1 MSNSQNINRRRSW
14 LNLPELNIAIFAF
27 LLNFLWEVQQ
37 MPFFKL
43 SDLSCTRRTINCT
56 LATFGDVLIALTGF
70 WTIAFFSKSRQ
81 WFRQPKWWQLSIFI
95 LVSLVI
101 TVIFEKLATGVLN
114 RWEYA
119 DIMPTLPVL
128 GTGLTPIFQWI
139 ILPLIIIWF
148 VKRQVS
154 FRN

>member
-1 MSNSQNINRRRSW
+1 MRGYLGKN
-14 LNLPELNIAIFAF
+14 E
-27 LLNFLWEVQQ
+27 
-37 MPFFKL
+37 KL
-43 SDLSCTRRTINCT
+43 YYI
-56 LATFGDVLIALTGF
+56 ATFGDVLIALTGF
-70 WTIAFFSKSRQ
+70 WTVAFFSKSRC

-101 TVIFEKLATGVLN
+101 TIIFEKLATGVLN

-128 GTGLTPIFQWI
+128 GTGLTPIIQWI
-139 ILPLIIIWF
+139 IIPLIIIWF

-154 FRN
+154 FHN

>member
-1 MSNSQNINRRRSW
+1 MSNHQNLTRNRSW

-37 MPFFKL
+37 MPFFQL
-43 SDLSCTRRTINCT
+43 SDLSCWERTRNCT

-70 WTIAFFSKSRQ
+70 WTVAFFSKSRY

-101 TVIFEKLATGVLN
+101 TVIFERLATGVLN

-119 DIMPTLPVL
+119 DIMPILPVL
-128 GTGLTPIFQWI
+128 DTGLTPILQWI
-139 ILPLIIIWF
+139 IMPLIIVWF

-154 FRN
+154 

>member
-1 MSNSQNINRRRSW
+1 MSNHQNLTRNRGW

-37 MPFFKL
+37 MPFFEL
-43 SDLSCTRRTINCT
+43 SDLSCWERTRNCT

-70 WTIAFFSKSRQ
+70 WTVAFFSKSRY
-81 WFRQPKWWQLSIFI
+81 WFRQSKWWQLSIFI

-101 TVIFEKLATGVLN
+101 TIIFEVLATGVLN

-119 DIMPTLPVL
+119 NIMPRLPVL
-128 GTGLTPIFQWI
+128 GTGLTPILQWI
-139 ILPLIIIWF
+139 ILPLIIVWF
-148 VKRQVS
+148 VRRQVS
-154 FRN
+154 